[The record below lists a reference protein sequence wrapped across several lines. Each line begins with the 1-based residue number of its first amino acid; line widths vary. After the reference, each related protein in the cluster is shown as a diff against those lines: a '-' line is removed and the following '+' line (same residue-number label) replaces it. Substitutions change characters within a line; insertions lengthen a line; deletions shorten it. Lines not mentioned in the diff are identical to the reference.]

1 MVAIAS
7 SGQAG
12 GNPPVFFFRHL
23 FQGHA
28 CPKAEI
34 PQYTPWS
41 GQARPW
47 NVGVGNK
54 IRPIPLI
61 DMKKFT
67 AFGLLVLSFIYS
79 PASFGQTPLTT
90 DEINAA
96 EFIDAMP
103 EGVSAL
109 TVKLQVL
116 LDRAGANPGVIDGV
130 AGENVTRAIR
140 GLEEIYGLE
149 VDGIMTPDLWER
161 LRSPEPVSM
170 TYTILPQDL
179 EKMVASIPTD
189 YAEMA
194 KMEWL
199 GFTSGAEALAE
210 KFHMDQNFLVSLN
223 PFARF
228 IIGENIVVINP
239 GEQAAVVVSRIVAD
253 KSNERIVIYGEND
266 RPVLVYPA
274 TIGSDS
280 TPSPKGTHEVK
291 GVAVFPT
298 YAYNPDVNFQQA
310 ANTEKLTIPAGPN
323 GPVGTT
329 WIDLSEPTYG
339 IHGTPDPSK
348 ISKTA
353 SHGCVRLTNWD
364 AAELGKLV
372 KPGIIVT
379 FIEASKSIY

>member
-1 MVAIAS
+1 MERA
-7 SGQAG
+7 
-12 GNPPVFFFRHL
+12 
-23 FQGHA
+23 
-28 CPKAEI
+28 
-34 PQYTPWS
+34 
-41 GQARPW
+41 
-47 NVGVGNK
+47 GNK
-54 IRPIPLI
+54 IRPIPLNG
-61 DMKKFT
+61 MKKFV
-67 AFGLLVLSFIYS
+67 AFGLLALSSLYS
-79 PASFGQTPLTT
+79 PAGFGQTPLTS
-90 DEINAA
+90 DEMNAA

-116 LDRAGANPGVIDGV
+116 LDRAGANPGVVDGV

-140 GLEEIYGLE
+140 GLQEINGLE
-149 VDGIMTPDLWER
+149 VNGIMTPDLWER

-170 TYTILPQDL
+170 TYTITAEDL
-179 EKMVASIPTD
+179 EKIVAGIPTD

-228 IIGENIVVINP
+228 IIGEKIVVINP
-239 GEQAAVVVSRIVAD
+239 GEQAAVVVTRIVAD

-266 RPVLVYPA
+266 QPVIVYPA

-280 TPSPKGTHEVK
+280 TPSPKGTHEVN
-291 GVAVFPT
+291 GIAVFPT
-298 YAYNPDVNFQQA
+298 YAYNPGVNFQQA
-310 ANTEKLTIPAGPN
+310 ENTEKLTIPPGPN
-323 GPVGTT
+323 GPVGGT

-364 AAELGKLV
+364 AAELAKLV
-372 KPGIIVT
+372 KPGVVVT
-379 FIEASKSIY
+379 FIEAAKSIY

>member
-1 MVAIAS
+1 
-7 SGQAG
+7 
-12 GNPPVFFFRHL
+12 
-23 FQGHA
+23 
-28 CPKAEI
+28 
-34 PQYTPWS
+34 
-41 GQARPW
+41 
-47 NVGVGNK
+47 
-54 IRPIPLI
+54 
-61 DMKKFT
+61 MKKFL
-67 AFGLLVLSFIYS
+67 AFGLLALSFVHS
-79 PASFGQTPLTT
+79 PAGFGQTPLTS

-96 EFIDAMP
+96 EFVDSMP

-109 TVKLQVL
+109 AVKLQVL

-140 GLEEIYGLE
+140 GFEEINGLE
-149 VDGIMTPDLWER
+149 VDGILTPELWER
-161 LRSPEPVSM
+161 LRSPEPVAVA
-170 TYTILPQDL
+170 YTITSQDL
-179 EKMVASIPTD
+179 EKMVESIPAD

-199 GFTSGAEALAE
+199 GYTSGAEALAE
-210 KFHMDQNFLVSLN
+210 KFHMDQNFLVALN
-223 PFARF
+223 PSARF

-239 GEQAAVVVSRIVAD
+239 GEQAQVAVTRIVAD

-266 RPVLVYPA
+266 RPVIVYPA

-291 GVAVFPT
+291 GVAEFPT
-298 YAYNPDVNFQQA
+298 YAYNPDINFQQA
-310 ANTEKLTIPAGPN
+310 ENSEKLTIPAGPN
-323 GPVGTT
+323 GPVGGT

-364 AAELGKLV
+364 AAELAKLV
-372 KPGIIVT
+372 KPGTVVT